1 MISSLLYQH
10 ISRDAIPLNLLTDQ
24 WGRKILLRILKHQI
38 MIKICHKVPDQTR
51 IKLLHSPK
59 SLELFLGNCVSLH
72 TLGCR
77 KRGHVFYVIMDPS
90 SRSGGRGGG
99 IVEEERHAC
108 LLPACPS
115 CPHRLGALDP
125 PTTSTNPASS
135 RNSSNCFQMQT
146 SCRPTAWLKRAS
158 TICILSASLA
168 ARGMATQNLIM
179 TILVTW
185 VSIQWSEGR

>member
-1 MISSLLYQH
+1 MPLLLMLVKLLLLILIVSPKVNICSNIYLCRRTPFSLFCFQVLLHKYDQLPFALYQH

-72 TLGCR
+72 TLDCR

-90 SRSGGRGGG
+90 SRSGGREGGG
-99 IVEEERHAC
+99 
-108 LLPACPS
+108 
-115 CPHRLGALDP
+115 GA
-125 PTTSTNPASS
+125 
-135 RNSSNCFQMQT
+135 
-146 SCRPTAWLKRAS
+146 
-158 TICILSASLA
+158 
-168 ARGMATQNLIM
+168 
-179 TILVTW
+179 
-185 VSIQWSEGR
+185 